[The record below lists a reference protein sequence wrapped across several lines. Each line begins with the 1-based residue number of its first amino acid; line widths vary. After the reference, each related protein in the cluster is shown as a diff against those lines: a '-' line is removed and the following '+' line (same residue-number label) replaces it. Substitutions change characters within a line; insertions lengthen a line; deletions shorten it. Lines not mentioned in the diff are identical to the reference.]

1 MDKVLTKDE
10 TVAELAER
18 LISELKANRLAQ
30 SSNVLRRGSEG
41 QGQRRE
47 SVQNK

>member
-1 MDKVLTKDE
+1 MNKVLEKDE

-18 LISELKANRLAQ
+18 LISELKANHRAQ
-30 SSNVLRRGSEG
+30 SLRLLRQGSEE

-47 SVQNK
+47 SSK

>member
-1 MDKVLTKDE
+1 MGKVLEKDE

-18 LISELKANRLAQ
+18 LISELKVNRPAQ
-30 SSNVLRRGSEG
+30 SSSVLRRGSEG

-47 SVQNK
+47 SPK

>member
-1 MDKVLTKDE
+1 MGKFLEKDE

-18 LISELKANRLAQ
+18 LISELKANRPAQ
-30 SSNVLRRGSEG
+30 SSSVLRRGSEG

-47 SVQNK
+47 SPK